1 MYLGRIRP
9 GSRGEHNP
17 QREIGNQASTYE
29 SVWQDVVDPRVHR
42 KDGGEV
48 LHVPERTE
56 AEGMKPLWT
65 SKDNRASSH
74 DHQARQSAGHSGREG
89 GRQEA

>member
-9 GSRGEHNP
+9 GSGGERNP
-17 QREIGNQASTYE
+17 QREIGNRASSYE

-42 KDGGEV
+42 KDGGGV
-48 LHVPERTE
+48 MHVPVRTE

-65 SKDNRASSH
+65 SKDNRARSH
-74 DHQARQSAGHSGREG
+74 DHQARQSARSSGQEG